1 MAKGKGKGLIYRLTM
16 GKDDLPDFTPNR
28 LPGTRWA
35 QFRDIFKNRLG
46 ALVKVNLLVLLFAL
60 PAIAWFVIVNLMK
73 TADSSLVAY
82 SGNIGFGYP
91 VVDNAVAVGEYRAFS
106 FEIQRWLIM
115 IPLIMIA
122 GIGLAGGFY
131 VIRRLVWDQGIAVG
145 GDFFRGIK
153 YNFLPFLWSSLF
165 IGVSLFLVMFNIRA
179 YNILDIH
186 VAWKIIGIAVSIIQF
201 VLILFMMMFL
211 STQAVTYK
219 LKTWGLI
226 KNSFLFAI
234 ALVPQNLFFL
244 ILTAAPVLL
253 IIFLP
258 QMISMIFIML
268 FCLIGFSYIM
278 LVWTLYAHS
287 MFDRFINDKVDGAVK
302 NRGLYKRTP
311 EEIERDRAE
320 KAERDRKTRNIRF
333 NNPKKKKKVSSI
345 DEGSTYT
352 PLPTTFSRADLTR
365 LAEEKERVKQEID
378 AEYDDVDDE
387 AEEDFYDTSEVDTA
401 VNDEATQA
409 ADVETLDEET
419 AEKEVAD
426 SAVENEK
433 PDEDKSARPQQKTK
447 LKINTGKK
455 K

>member
-1 MAKGKGKGLIYRLTM
+1 MAKGKGLIYRLTM
-16 GKDDLPDFTPNR
+16 GRDDLPDFTPNR

-35 QFRDIFKNRLG
+35 QFRDIFKNRFG
-46 ALVKVNLLVLLFAL
+46 ALVKVNLLVLLFCL
-60 PAIAWFVIVNLMK
+60 PAIAWFVIVNLLK
-73 TADSSLVAY
+73 TADSALVPY

-91 VVDNAVAVGEYRAFS
+91 VVNDAVQMGQLRAFS
-106 FEIQRWLIM
+106 FEIQRWLVM

-131 VIRRLVWDQGIAVG
+131 VMRRLVWDQGIGVG

-165 IGVSLFLVMFNIRA
+165 VGVSLFLVMFNIRA
-179 YNILDIH
+179 YNIIEIH
-186 VAWKIIGIAVSIIQF
+186 TAWKIVGITVSVIQF
-201 VLILFMMMFL
+201 ILILFMLMFL
-211 STQAVTYK
+211 TTQAVTYR

-244 ILTAAPVLL
+244 VLTAIPVLL
-253 IIFLP
+253 LIFLP
-258 QMISMIFIML
+258 TFISTILIML
-268 FCLIGFSYIM
+268 FCFIGFSFIM

-287 MFDRFINDKVDGAVK
+287 MFDRFINDKVEGAVK

-320 KAERDRKTRNIRF
+320 KAERDRRTRNIRF

-345 DEGSTYT
+345 DEGSSFA
-352 PLPTTFSRADLTR
+352 PLPTNFSRADLER
-365 LAEEKERVKQEID
+365 LAAEKEKVKQEID
-378 AEYDDVDDE
+378 AEYDDVDG
-387 AEEDFYDTSEVDTA
+387 EDFYVDSDAVEQMPDPETETTEPAVEQPQEVEQSA
-401 VNDEATQA
+401 DEANDGA
-409 ADVETLDEET
+409 AK
-419 AEKEVAD
+419 A
-426 SAVENEK
+426 
-433 PDEDKSARPQQKTK
+433 QKVK
-447 LKINTGKK
+447 LKINGNKK